1 MKRQTLAGILILGL
15 SLGSLAAAQAGGQGQ
30 PPAQWRLRERI
41 GDLYILRLTRALDL
55 TEEQT
60 AKIYPLL
67 VRVEKDKAGL
77 QRKLGLDMRELRAE
91 LADPPAGEGR
101 LLELVAGIRKA
112 RQDIRR
118 LDDEVEAVLDGVL
131 TPLQKARYLVFTV
144 EFLRS
149 VGENLDRAR
158 GLRAP
163 VKRNP

>member
-1 MKRQTLAGILILGL
+1 MKKPALAGVLILGL
-15 SLGSLAAAQAGGQGQ
+15 LGSLAASPAGGQGQ
-30 PPAQWRLRERI
+30 AQTRLRERI

-55 TEEQT
+55 TEDQT
-60 AKIYPLL
+60 ARIYPLL

-77 QRKLGLDMRELRAE
+77 QRQLGLDMRELRAE
-91 LADPPAGEGR
+91 LARPRAGEER
-101 LLELVAGIRKA
+101 LLELVGLIRGS
-112 RQDIRR
+112 RQAIRA
-118 LDDEVEAVLDGVL
+118 LDDEVESVLDKVL
-131 TPLQKARYLVFTV
+131 TPVQKARYLVFTV

>member
-1 MKRQTLAGILILGL
+1 MKRQALIGIFILGIF
-15 SLGSLAAAQAGGQGQ
+15 LGTLAAAQAGGQGEPQ
-30 PPAQWRLRERI
+30 AQTRLRERI
-41 GDLYILRLTRALDL
+41 GDLYILRLTRALEL

-67 VRVEKDKAGL
+67 VRAEKDKAGL
-77 QRKLGLDMRELRAE
+77 QRRLGLDMRELRNE
-91 LADPPAGEGR
+91 LARPRAGEGR
-101 LLELVAGIRKA
+101 LLELVAGIRTS
-112 RQDIRR
+112 RQAIRE
-118 LDDEVEAVLDGVL
+118 LDDEVEAVLDGLL

>member
-1 MKRQTLAGILILGL
+1 MKRHALIGTLVLGL
-15 SLGSLAAAQAGGQGQ
+15 ALGTLAAAQAGGQGAVQ
-30 PPAQWRLRERI
+30 AQTRLRERI
-41 GDLYILRLTRALDL
+41 GDLYILRLTRALEL

-60 AKIYPLL
+60 ARIYPLL

-77 QRKLGLDMRELRAE
+77 QRQLGLDMRELRAE

-101 LLELVAGIRKA
+101 LLGLVAGIRKA
-112 RQDIRR
+112 RQAIRQ

-158 GLRAP
+158 GIRAP
-163 VKRNP
+163 LKRNP

>member
-1 MKRQTLAGILILGL
+1 MKRHALIGVLILGL
-15 SLGSLAAAQAGGQGQ
+15 AVGALAAQAGGQGQ
-30 PPAQWRLRERI
+30 SMAQVRLRERI
-41 GDLYILRLTRALDL
+41 GDLYILRLTRALEL

-60 AKIYPLL
+60 AKIYPVL

-77 QRKLGLDMRELRAE
+77 QRQLGLDMRELRAE
-91 LADPPAGEGR
+91 LARPRAGEER
-101 LLELVAGIRKA
+101 LLELVGLIRGS
-112 RQDIRR
+112 RQAIRA
-118 LDDEVEAVLDGVL
+118 LDDEVESVLDKVL
-131 TPLQKARYLVFTV
+131 TPVQKARYLVFTV

>member
-1 MKRQTLAGILILGL
+1 MKRLALVGVLILGL
-15 SLGSLAAAQAGGQGQ
+15 ALGTLAAAQAGGQGQ
-30 PPAQWRLRERI
+30 SPAQARLRERI
-41 GDLYILRLTRALDL
+41 GDLYILRLTRALEL

-77 QRKLGLDMRELRAE
+77 QRRLGLDMRELRGE
-91 LADPPAGEGR
+91 LAGPAAGEKR
-101 LLELVAGIRKA
+101 LLELVGLIRKS
-112 RQDIRR
+112 RQAIRE
-118 LDDEVEAVLDGVL
+118 LDDEVETVLDKVL
-131 TPLQKARYLVFTV
+131 TPVQKARYLVFTV

-158 GLRAP
+158 GVRAP